1 MAAIMLKHE
10 DNQITDDKLRTIYSV
25 CQKELPV
32 YARPLFIRFMSE
44 FIITQTMKNRKVELV
59 EEGYDLQKVDDPI
72 YFYDSKNKTY
82 SPLTW
87 TNYEGVLSSKLWN
100 VTQYMYVDIWID
112 AYCSQNRYR
121 YAKIKQC
128 EY

>member
-10 DNQITDDKLRTIYSV
+10 DNRITDDKLRTIYSV

-32 YARPLFIRFMSE
+32 YACPLFIRFMSE

-72 YFYDSKNKTY
+72 FFYDTKNKTY
-82 SPLTW
+82 SPLTR

>member
-25 CQKELPV
+25 CQKELPG

-82 SPLTW
+82 SPLTR
-87 TNYEGVLSSKLWN
+87 TNYEGVLSSKL
-100 VTQYMYVDIWID
+100 
-112 AYCSQNRYR
+112 
-121 YAKIKQC
+121 
-128 EY
+128 

>member
-25 CQKELPV
+25 CQKELPG

-59 EEGYDLQKVDDPI
+59 EEGYDLRKVDDPI
-72 YFYDSKNKTY
+72 YFYDTKNKTY
-82 SPLTW
+82 SPLSR

>member
-10 DNQITDDKLRTIYSV
+10 DNQITDDKLRKIYSV

-59 EEGYDLQKVDDPI
+59 EEGYDLRKVDDPI

-82 SPLTW
+82 SPLTR

-112 AYCSQNRYR
+112 AYCSQNR
-121 YAKIKQC
+121 
-128 EY
+128 

>member
-25 CQKELPV
+25 CQKELPG

-72 YFYDSKNKTY
+72 YFYDTKNKTY
-82 SPLTW
+82 SPLSR

-128 EY
+128 E

>member
-10 DNQITDDKLRTIYSV
+10 DNQITNDKLRTIYSV
-25 CQKELPV
+25 CQKELPG

-72 YFYDSKNKTY
+72 YFYDTKNKTY
-82 SPLTW
+82 SPLSR

>member
-72 YFYDSKNKTY
+72 YFYDTKNKTY
-82 SPLTW
+82 SPLSR
-87 TNYEGVLSSKLWN
+87 TNYDGVLSSKL
-100 VTQYMYVDIWID
+100 
-112 AYCSQNRYR
+112 
-121 YAKIKQC
+121 
-128 EY
+128 

>member
-10 DNQITDDKLRTIYSV
+10 DNQITNDKLRTIYSV
-25 CQKELPV
+25 CQKELPG

-72 YFYDSKNKTY
+72 YFCDSRNKTY
-82 SPLTW
+82 SPLTR